1 MIPPRVPR
9 PSKSATLRRLAA
21 AGAAFALGLAHG
33 PAAQELGPG
42 ERKPDVIVETVWS
55 ETRGLALFAACD
67 RNGDDRL
74 DLFEVRHC
82 LVDLQ
87 ATRDPS
93 VFRRL
98 DTDNSGFVEWP
109 EFAERFKV
117 SLGRAGRFQVQPYRE
132 PAAMRNPASPSSEID
147 PSEQMLG
154 ALDGDGDG
162 GLSRTEFTAFVRRMA
177 GNAELSNRFDA
188 LDTDRSGKLELA
200 EFAPVLM
207 FVPQVW
213 QKMSASEDLRR
224 AMPADFRGADRDLN
238 GVIDRTELR
247 GALTRLHPS
256 LAHWTDVILNAA
268 DRSRNGTL
276 GAAELVASR
285 TTRPKIVLP
294 PTGGEAA
301 LPARR
306 DR

>member
-1 MIPPRVPR
+1 VKLPRVPTSLI
-9 PSKSATLRRLAA
+9 PQPRLALPA
-21 AGAAFALGLAHG
+21 AVAGCMLGWASG
-33 PAAQELGPG
+33 PAAQEQGPD
-42 ERKPDVIVETVWS
+42 EREPQVIVETVWS

-117 SLGRAGRFQVQPYRE
+117 SLGRAGRFQVQPYRD
-132 PAAMRNPASPSSEID
+132 PAALRNPAAPSSEID

-154 ALDGDGDG
+154 ALDADGDG
-162 GLSRTEFTAFVRRMA
+162 GLSRVEFTAFVRRMA
-177 GNAELSNRFDA
+177 GNAELTNRFDA
-188 LDTDRSGKLELA
+188 LDTDRSGKLELT

-247 GALTRLHPS
+247 AALTRLHPS
-256 LAHWTDVILNAA
+256 LSHWTDVILNAA
-268 DRSRNGTL
+268 DRTRNGTL

-285 TTRPKIVLP
+285 TAKQRPNLP
-294 PTGGEAA
+294 LTPDEA
-301 LPARR
+301 PAPSRR

>member
-1 MIPPRVPR
+1 V
-9 PSKSATLRRLAA
+9 
-21 AGAAFALGLAHG
+21 ALGLTQG
-33 PAAQELGPG
+33 TTAQELGPG
-42 ERKPDVIVETVWS
+42 ERKPAVIVETVWS

-67 RNGDDRL
+67 RDGDDRL

-109 EFAERFKV
+109 EFAERFRV
-117 SLGRAGRFQVQPYRE
+117 SLGRAGRFQLQPYRE
-132 PAAMRNPASPSSEID
+132 PAAMRNPAAPSSDID

-154 ALDGDGDG
+154 ALDADGDG
-162 GLSRTEFTAFVRRMA
+162 GLSRPEFTAFVRRMA

-188 LDTDRSGKLELA
+188 LDTNRSGKLELT

-224 AMPADFRGADRDLN
+224 AMPANFRGADRDLN
-238 GVIDRTELR
+238 GVIDRAELR
-247 GALTRLHPS
+247 NALTRLHPS

-276 GAAELVASR
+276 GAAELAASR
-285 TTRPKIVLP
+285 SAKPRIQLPSSMDPESKP
-294 PTGGEAA
+294 PT
-301 LPARR
+301 RR

>member
-1 MIPPRVPR
+1 MNHPPARH
-9 PSKSATLRRLAA
+9 LRKPLSWPRLAA
-21 AGAAFALGLAHG
+21 ALCALGMVSGAAK
-33 PAAQELGPG
+33 AQQQGPG
-42 ERKPDVIVETVWS
+42 EREPELAVETVWS

-117 SLGRAGRFQVQPYRE
+117 SLGRAGRFQVQPYRQ
-132 PAAMRNPASPSSEID
+132 PAAMRDPASPSSEID

-162 GLSRTEFTAFVRRMA
+162 GLSRAEFTAFVRRMA
-177 GNAELSNRFDA
+177 GNAELVNRFAA
-188 LDTDRSGKLELA
+188 LDTDRSGKLELT

-238 GVIDRTELR
+238 GVIDRAELR
-247 GALTRLHPS
+247 ASLTRLHPS
-256 LAHWTDVILNAA
+256 LGHWTDVILNAA

-285 TTRPKIVLP
+285 TVRPKIVLP
-294 PTGGEAA
+294 PTGDEAA
-301 LPARR
+301 SPARR

>member
-1 MIPPRVPR
+1 MIPHAGPR
-9 PSKSATLRRLAA
+9 PLLLTATRPLAA
-21 AGAAFALGLAHG
+21 AACAMVLALGLA
-33 PAAQELGPG
+33 AQEAGT
-42 ERKPDVIVETVWS
+42 KPAEPAVIVETVWS

-74 DLFEVRHC
+74 DLFEVRHS

-87 ATRDPS
+87 ASRDPS

-109 EFAERFKV
+109 EFAERFQV
-117 SLGRAGRFQVQPYRE
+117 SLGRAGRFQVQPYRD
-132 PAAMRNPASPSSEID
+132 PAALRNPAAPSSEID

-162 GLSRTEFTAFVRRMA
+162 GLSRAEFTAFVRRMA
-177 GNAELSNRFDA
+177 GNAELTSRFDA
-188 LDTDRSGKLELA
+188 LDTDRSGKLELT

-238 GVIDRTELR
+238 GVIDRAELR
-247 GALTRLHPS
+247 AALTRLHPS

-268 DRSRNGTL
+268 DRTRNGTL
-276 GAAELVASR
+276 GAAELFASR
-285 TTRPKIVLP
+285 RARSQQEG
-294 PTGGEAA
+294 PTAA
-301 LPARR
+301 DGTPLAPRR

>member
-1 MIPPRVPR
+1 MNHPPARH
-9 PSKSATLRRLAA
+9 LRRQLPWQRLAA
-21 AGAAFALGLAHG
+21 ALCAIGLVSGAAT
-33 PAAQELGPG
+33 AQQTGPG
-42 ERKPDVIVETVWS
+42 ESEPELAVETVWS

-117 SLGRAGRFQVQPYRE
+117 SLGRAGRFQVQPYRQ
-132 PAAMRNPASPSSEID
+132 PAAMRDPASPSSEID

-154 ALDGDGDG
+154 ALDSDGDG
-162 GLSRTEFTAFVRRMA
+162 GLSRAEFTAFVRRMA
-177 GNAELSNRFDA
+177 GNAELTNRFAA
-188 LDTDRSGKLELA
+188 LDTDRSGKLELT

-238 GVIDRTELR
+238 GVIDRAELR
-247 GALTRLHPS
+247 ASLTRLHPS
-256 LAHWTDVILNAA
+256 LGHWTDVILNAA

-276 GAAELVASR
+276 GAAELAASR
-285 TTRPKIVLP
+285 TIRPRIVLP

-301 LPARR
+301 PPARR